1 MYNKIKKMSQRLCPT
16 ANTAMKRK
24 DDETIFEKGDI
35 QNRLTK
41 YFNELFNDDDRADT
55 DTDTTTNL
63 TEDVNLSGP
72 KILETEVK
80 DALKKME
87 NGKATGND
95 KVCKEMLVA
104 CGELG
109 IKKICKL
116 ANEIYDS
123 TIPMQMR

>member
-1 MYNKIKKMSQRLCPT
+1 MT
-16 ANTAMKRK
+16 
-24 DDETIFEKGDI
+24 
-35 QNRLTK
+35 
-41 YFNELFNDDDRADT
+41 DRSDT

-80 DALKKME
+80 DALKKMK

-116 ANEIYDS
+116 ANKIYDS
-123 TIPMQMR
+123 GTIPMQMRQSVFFAIPKKETCRTATTIDLSVL